1 MAEAIFK
8 SACSLSGLPHVA
20 KEIGHY
26 LCLREDFVILLQG
39 DMGVGKTTFVSHLLR
54 SFGLG
59 EDTPVVSPTYTI
71 MNEYKID
78 SDWFAH
84 LDLYRFDSSSDLDDL
99 GIGDT
104 RRFKGI
110 FIEWPSMA
118 TGIEHLC
125 PTHCLKIGMPDLDS
139 RTYVLEG
146 LSG

>member
-71 MNEYKID
+71 MNEYKRNQLCVIYPE
-78 SDWFAH
+78 FIG
-84 LDLYRFDSSSDLDDL
+84 LP
-99 GIGDT
+99 GDT
-104 RRFKGI
+104 L
-110 FIEWPSMA
+110 S
-118 TGIEHLC
+118 C
-125 PTHCLKIGMPDLDS
+125 
-139 RTYVLEG
+139 VG
-146 LSG
+146 LPWY